1 MLQRCAGVT
10 KACADFR
17 IAQLA
22 GGLGRAAGGCDREQ
36 HENSNSRACG
46 AAFGVPLEILQLIV
60 SGVSQGC
67 VYGLIALGFVL
78 IYKATEMVN
87 FAQGDIMMLG
97 AYVAITFVSLW
108 EWPFLPAALATVAVM
123 AVVGVVLERVLL
135 RPMIGE
141 PHFAVLM
148 LTIGLGF
155 VLRALAGAVWGNEP
169 RALPTPYSGEVLRLG
184 EAVIGYETLAIILGT
199 AVLCLAMYLF
209 FRYSRVG
216 IAMQAASQNQLA
228 AFYVG
233 IPVKRMYALV
243 WAISAAIAGV
253 AGMLTAPVSLVDP
266 LIGFVGIKAFAAAI
280 VGGFGSLPGAII
292 GGLLVGLVEQ
302 FAGRYL
308 PPGFGDTSAYVLLL
322 VMLLIRPQGL
332 FATMQKKK
340 V

>member
-1 MLQRCAGVT
+1 MEV
-10 KACADFR
+10 
-17 IAQLA
+17 IQL
-22 GGLGRAAGGCDREQ
+22 
-36 HENSNSRACG
+36 
-46 AAFGVPLEILQLIV
+46 LI
-60 SGVSQGC
+60 SGISQGC

-97 AYVAITFVSLW
+97 AYVAITFIHIW
-108 EWPFLPAALATVAVM
+108 EWPFLWAFPATIVAM
-123 AVVGVVLERVLL
+123 AVVGVVLERLLL

-155 VLRALAGAVWGNEP
+155 VLRAVAGAIWGNEP
-169 RALPTPYSGEVLRLG
+169 RALSTPYTGEVLQLG
-184 EAVIGYETLAIILGT
+184 QAVIGYENIAIIVGT
-199 AVLCLAMYLF
+199 ASLCLLMWLF
-209 FRYSRVG
+209 FRFTRVG

-233 IPVKRMYALV
+233 IPVKRMFSLV
-243 WAISAAIAGV
+243 WALSAGIAAVAGV
-253 AGMLTAPVSLVDP
+253 LTAPVSLVDP

-280 VGGFGSLPGAII
+280 VGGFGSMPGAII
-292 GGLLVGLVEQ
+292 GGLLVGIVEQ
-302 FAGRYL
+302 FAGLYL
-308 PPGFGDTSAYVLLL
+308 PPGFADTSAYVLLL
-322 VMLLIRPQGL
+322 VMLLVRPQGL

>member
-1 MLQRCAGVT
+1 MEV
-10 KACADFR
+10 
-17 IAQLA
+17 
-22 GGLGRAAGGCDREQ
+22 
-36 HENSNSRACG
+36 
-46 AAFGVPLEILQLIV
+46 LQLLI
-60 SGVSQGC
+60 SGISQGC

-97 AYVAITFVSLW
+97 AYVAITFISIW
-108 EWPFLPAALATVAVM
+108 GWPFYWAVPATIIVM
-123 AVVGVVLERVLL
+123 AAIGVLLERFLL

-155 VLRALAGAVWGNEP
+155 VLRALAGAIWGNEP
-169 RALPTPYSGEVLRLG
+169 RALPTPYVGEVIRAG
-184 EAVIGYETLAIILGT
+184 ELVIGYENLAIILGT
-199 AVLCLAMYLF
+199 AGLCLLIWLF
-209 FRYSRVG
+209 FRFSRLG

-233 IPVKRMYALV
+233 IPVKRMFSLV
-243 WAISAAIAGV
+243 WALSAAIAAV
-253 AGMLTAPVSLVDP
+253 AGILTAPVSLVDP

-292 GGLLVGLVEQ
+292 GGLLVGVVEQ
-302 FAGRYL
+302 FAGLYL
-308 PPGFGDTSAYVLLL
+308 PPGFSDMSAYVLLL
-322 VMLLIRPQGL
+322 VMLVIRPQGL

>member
-1 MLQRCAGVT
+1 MEV
-10 KACADFR
+10 
-17 IAQLA
+17 IQL
-22 GGLGRAAGGCDREQ
+22 
-36 HENSNSRACG
+36 
-46 AAFGVPLEILQLIV
+46 LI
-60 SGVSQGC
+60 SGISQGC

-97 AYVAITFVSLW
+97 AYVAITFIHIW
-108 EWPFLPAALATVAVM
+108 EWPFLWAFPATIVTM
-123 AVVGVVLERVLL
+123 AVVGVVLERLLL

-155 VLRALAGAVWGNEP
+155 VLRAVAGAIWGNEP
-169 RALPTPYSGEVLRLG
+169 RALSTPYTGEVLQLG
-184 EAVIGYETLAIILGT
+184 QAVIGYENIAIIVGT
-199 AVLCLAMYLF
+199 ASLCLLMWLF
-209 FRYSRVG
+209 FRFTRVG

-233 IPVKRMYALV
+233 IPVKRMFSLV
-243 WAISAAIAGV
+243 WALSAGIAAVAGV
-253 AGMLTAPVSLVDP
+253 LTAPVSLVDP

-280 VGGFGSLPGAII
+280 VGGFGSMPGAII
-292 GGLLVGLVEQ
+292 GGLLVGIVEQ
-302 FAGRYL
+302 FAGLYL
-308 PPGFGDTSAYVLLL
+308 PPGFADTSAYVLLL
-322 VMLLIRPQGL
+322 VMLLVRPQGL